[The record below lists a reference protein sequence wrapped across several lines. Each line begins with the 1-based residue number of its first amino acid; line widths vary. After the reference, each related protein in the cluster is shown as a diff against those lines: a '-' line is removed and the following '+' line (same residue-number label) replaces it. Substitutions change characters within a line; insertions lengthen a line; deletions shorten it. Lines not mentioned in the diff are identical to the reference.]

1 MSKTSHEVYR
11 FQLEGVSADRLL
23 ERAHKVLSDGLGMA
37 VKVSDHEWV
46 DLFLDVGM
54 YLNTQK
60 APVETKNNNIQE
72 G

>member
-1 MSKTSHEVYR
+1 MST
-11 FQLEGVSADRLL
+11 QLGVSADQLL
-23 ERAHKVLSDGLGMA
+23 KRAQAVLGEGLGLA